1 MKRGLI
7 TGVNGQDGYYL
18 AQHLQ
23 SLNYQVFGL
32 IRPESP
38 VLSNV
43 ERELPQVS
51 LLQGDLKDKASLVT
65 ALEASSPEEVYN
77 LAALGLGPGA
87 FQNPSALAQVNALGA
102 VNLLEAVL
110 EVCPQAR
117 LFQASSSEMYAGLRE
132 MPITEDSPLQPQSY
146 YGVSKAYAHWMA
158 GIFRKSRGLFAC
170 CGILFNH
177 ESPRRQAHFV
187 FRKVTQAAARIK
199 AGLQDK
205 LTLGNLEA
213 RRDWGYAVDYV
224 QAMHLTLQQEE
235 PKDYV
240 IATSKSHSIRELAEA
255 AFGQVGLDWQKYANV
270 DTTLLR
276 PSDAQEL
283 VGDPSKAMKELA
295 WKPTVDFHSLVKILV
310 EADQRAAG
318 AEISGLSRVR

>member
-1 MKRGLI
+1 MKRALI
-7 TGVNGQDGYYL
+7 TGISGQDGYYL

-23 SLNYQVFGL
+23 SLKYRVFGL

-38 VLSNV
+38 ALSNIK
-43 ERELPQVS
+43 RELPQVS
-51 LLQGDLKDKASLVT
+51 LLQGDLKDKASILA
-65 ALEASSPEEVYN
+65 ALEASTPHEVYN

-102 VNLLEAVL
+102 VNLLEAAL
-110 EVCPQAR
+110 EVCPQVR

-132 MPITEDSPLQPQSY
+132 MPVTEDSPLQPQSY
-146 YGVSKAYAHWMA
+146 YGASKAYAHWMV

-199 AGLQDK
+199 VGLQDN

-213 RRDWGYAVDYV
+213 RRDWGFALDYV

-240 IATSKSHSIRELAEA
+240 IATGKSHSIRELAEA
-255 AFGQVGLDWQKYANV
+255 AFRQVGLDWQRYANV

-276 PSDAQEL
+276 PSDAKEL
-283 VGDPSKAMKELA
+283 VGDPSKTMKELV
-295 WKPTVDFHSLVKILV
+295 WKPTVDFHNLVKMLV
-310 EADQRAAG
+310 EADLMAAE
-318 AEISGLSRVR
+318 AELSDLSRVR